1 MTSMDPS
8 TAGQSQPP
16 LRRAG
21 LACCRSCSGASL
33 TTFLDLGCQPIANAL
48 LEGRQLEEP
57 EPSFPLELA
66 FCHDCGLVQVTE
78 TIPPDVLFGRDYP
91 YFSSFSPALLAHSRQ
106 HVRQIL
112 AESSLGPE
120 SLIVEVA
127 SNDGYLLSNFIAAGI
142 PVFGI
147 DPAAGPVAAARQ
159 RGVPTLQA
167 FFGARL
173 ARKLAAEGKRADVMI
188 ANNVAAHVD
197 QINDFIEGFAILL
210 KDDGFARLEV
220 AYLRD
225 MIEKCEFDTVYHEHL
240 FYWSI
245 AAMDGLLA
253 RHGLHLNDA
262 ERLPIHGGSIR
273 LTTSKK
279 PGQSERLKGLLAE
292 EASVG
297 MGDLSY
303 YRSFAAHVEQL
314 RQALHASV
322 LQIRSEGARL
332 AAYGAAAKGATL
344 LNYMK
349 FEDGVVEYVVDR
361 NPQKVG
367 KYLPGVRVPIR
378 PVETLTLDRPDYV
391 LVLAWNFAT
400 EIIQQNQEYAR
411 MGGQFILPVAERP
424 SLQPLIHRELE
435 T

>member
-1 MTSMDPS
+1 MTSTDPS
-8 TAGQSQPP
+8 TAGQPDPP

-21 LACCRSCSGASL
+21 LAHCRSCSGSEL
-33 TTFLDLGCQPIANAL
+33 TTFLDLGSQPIANAL
-48 LEGRQLEEP
+48 LEERQLGEP

-91 YFSSFSPALLAHSRQ
+91 YYSSFSPDSRD
-106 HVRQIL
+106 HVRRIL
-112 AESSLGPE
+112 AERALDSNSLV
-120 SLIVEVA
+120 VEVA
-127 SNDGYLLSNFIAAGI
+127 SNDGYLLGNFIEAGI
-142 PVFGI
+142 PVLGI
-147 DPAAGPVAAARQ
+147 DPAAGPVAAAAK

-167 FFGARL
+167 FFGTEL
-173 ARKLAAEGKRADVMI
+173 ARKLAAEGKRADVII

-245 AAMDGLLA
+245 AAMERLLS

-279 PGQSERLKGLLAE
+279 PGRSERLTGLLAE
-292 EASVG
+292 EADLG

-303 YRSFAAHVEQL
+303 YLSFAAHVEQL
-314 RQALHASV
+314 RQTLHASV
-322 LQIRSEGARL
+322 RQMRSEGARL

-349 FEDGVVEYVVDR
+349 FESGVVEYVVDR
-361 NPQKVG
+361 NPAKVG
-367 KYLPGVRVPIR
+367 KYLPGVKVPIR
-378 PVETLTLDRPDYV
+378 SVETLTIDRPDYV
-391 LVLAWNFAT
+391 LVLAWNFAA
-400 EIIQQNQEYAR
+400 EIIQQNQDYAR

-424 SLQPLIHRELE
+424 SL
-435 T
+435 